1 MPSAVERSG
10 AARASGTGAKPG
22 VEQAPSPVPS
32 AIAPRPA
39 PPSPRRN
46 PRRFTGGGSLVIA
59 APHQAEHGPAV
70 PQPVAGGGL
79 AACPAAAQRPGA
91 CRPVPPNRS
100 RAGTGATVRGRPR
113 LPPSTSV
120 AKSHVLITLQ
130 RSGLPSPRAVPG
142 EDRAGIRTT
151 DPVSDP
157 RRADIGYARATGHF
171 RRWWRVLGSNQG
183 RPSRRFTENV
193 RPCVL
198 AGLAGVAGLPVIA
211 RGSVIEGERDP
222 VPAQALRPLR
232 HQPATPG
239 PGSRVLVLQVH

>member
-79 AACPAAAQRPGA
+79 AAFSARGQPPGGA
-91 CRPVPPNRS
+91 
-100 RAGTGATVRGRPR
+100 GATVRGRPR

-120 AKSHVLITLQ
+120 TKSHVLITLQ
-130 RSGLPSPRAVPG
+130 RSWLPSPRAVPG

-151 DPVSDP
+151 DAVSDA
-157 RRADIGYARATGHF
+157 RRTGIG
-171 RRWWRVLGSNQG
+171 
-183 RPSRRFTENV
+183 V
-193 RPCVL
+193 RPGDGPFSQVAAVGFEPRSAKPTVL
-198 AGLAGVAGLPVIA
+198 QRASAHVCRLVWPGWGCRSWPGVAWSTIG
-211 RGSVIEGERDP
+211 
-222 VPAQALRPLR
+222 
-232 HQPATPG
+232 
-239 PGSRVLVLQVH
+239 